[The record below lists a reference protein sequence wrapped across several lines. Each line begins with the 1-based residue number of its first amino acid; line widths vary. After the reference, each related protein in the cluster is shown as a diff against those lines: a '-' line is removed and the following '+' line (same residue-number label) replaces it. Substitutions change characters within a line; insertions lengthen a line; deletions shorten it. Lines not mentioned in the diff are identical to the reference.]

1 MKPHASDAASARGV
15 RPGATAPRWTDC
27 LPDWGPTRPQGN
39 PRIVGFLRGEGVG
52 PEVVDAALEVLAAV
66 GAESGL
72 RFDLRDGGDV
82 GSPSR
87 TGGGLSEEIAA
98 FCHGIFAAG
107 GALLCGPAG
116 GRFVYDLRAR
126 FDLFC
131 KLVPL
136 RPHPA
141 LADAAI
147 VRADLLDGV
156 DVLLVRENIA
166 GLYFGEFGRRSEGRV
181 AYQTLSYSAEQ
192 VARIIAVAAD
202 LARTRR
208 GHLTVVV
215 KRGGVPEV
223 SALWAE
229 QAAIAAG
236 GRDVTI
242 EVLEVDNAGF
252 QLVANPRAFDVVV
265 APNLFG
271 DVLADSATVMLG
283 SRGMSYSA
291 NFGPAGRAVYQTGHG
306 AAHDLAGSDRAN
318 PIAQILSLATM
329 LRESFGLPDA
339 AHRIEDAITV
349 VLAAGMRTADVA
361 GSTHR
366 VLGTRAMTERIVH
379 ALADTPRARA
389 DAS

>member
-1 MKPHASDAASARGV
+1 MKRHEPAGPERTVRPDASA
-15 RPGATAPRWTDC
+15 TRWTDC
-27 LPDWGPTRPQGN
+27 LPDWGTTRPQRD
-39 PRIVGFLRGEGVG
+39 PWIVGFLHGEGIG

-66 GAESGL
+66 GAETGL
-72 RFDLRDGGDV
+72 RFDVRDGGDV
-82 GSPSR
+82 GTPSR
-87 TGGGLSEEIAA
+87 TGGGLSENVAE
-98 FCHGIFAAG
+98 FCHGVFANG
-107 GALLCGPAG
+107 GALLCGPVG

-141 LADAAI
+141 LTDTAI
-147 VRADLLDGV
+147 IRPDLLDGV

-166 GLYFGEFGRRSEGRV
+166 GLYFGEFGRHSGGRV
-181 AYQTLSYSAEQ
+181 AYQNLSYSAEQ
-192 VARIIAVAAD
+192 VARIIAVAVD

-215 KRGGVPEV
+215 KRGGIPEV

-229 QAAIAAG
+229 QAAIAAR
-236 GRDVTI
+236 GRDVAI

-265 APNLFG
+265 ASNLFG

-291 NFGPAGRAVYQTGHG
+291 NFGPAGRAAYQTGHG
-306 AAHDLAGSDRAN
+306 AAHDLAGADRAN

-339 AHRIEDAITV
+339 ARRIEDAISL

-361 GSTHR
+361 GSAHQ
-366 VLGTRAMTERIVH
+366 V
-379 ALADTPRARA
+379 
-389 DAS
+389 